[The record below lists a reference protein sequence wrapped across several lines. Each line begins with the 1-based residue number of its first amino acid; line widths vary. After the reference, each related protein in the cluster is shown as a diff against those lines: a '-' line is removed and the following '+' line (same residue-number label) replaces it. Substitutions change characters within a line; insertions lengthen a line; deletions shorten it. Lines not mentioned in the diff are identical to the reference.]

1 MAALTISGARK
12 ASEIVLESLHA
23 HPETRQDAAA
33 GEVARA
39 LKQAFPCK

>member
-1 MAALTISGARK
+1 MAALTISGA
-12 ASEIVLESLHA
+12 SVLESLHA

-33 GEVARA
+33 GEVALA